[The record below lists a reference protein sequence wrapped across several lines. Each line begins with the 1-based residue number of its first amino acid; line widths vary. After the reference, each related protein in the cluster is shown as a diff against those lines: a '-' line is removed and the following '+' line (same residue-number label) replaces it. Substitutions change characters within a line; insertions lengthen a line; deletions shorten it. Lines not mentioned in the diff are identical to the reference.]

1 MKILAYGAKE
11 KINSLIRLLGEAES
25 SAEVIRI
32 VNVDG
37 ILAIDTLNYAEI
49 RYVFIDASFND
60 SMTAFKYIQNIRRVP
75 VVILIGKDDLRWD
88 EFFGA
93 NGYLDLTNK
102 SELNVARLKAMLRRL
117 HYPEN
122 LAATGT
128 SQ

>member
-11 KINSLIRLLGEAES
+11 KIDRLICLLEEAES

-37 ILAIDTLNYAEI
+37 ILAIDTLNYADI